1 MDESVFQQ
9 PTAEQLQQFVAGDP
23 VAMDEVLA
31 LVLPQLYIWAERR
44 YSNVPEQE
52 RVNVLH
58 DVLNETYQHHDRY
71 NPRLTKFT
79 TYIINLIIKRM
90 ATVQRQQ
97 IKRSEQEESLESLSE
112 KHREIAYNNIEADTV
127 RRIDRENFYRHVRSQ
142 LSEIELAFLDLM
154 LAGENR
160 QQAFIAILEAS
171 GNTTAPSKDVKNVKE
186 RVKYKVNKIAQMQGL
201 SLEDVL

>member
-97 IKRSEQEESLESLSE
+97 IKRERA
-112 KHREIAYNNIEADTV
+112 REV
-127 RRIDRENFYRHVRSQ
+127 Q
-142 LSEIELAFLDLM
+142 
-154 LAGENR
+154 
-160 QQAFIAILEAS
+160 
-171 GNTTAPSKDVKNVKE
+171 SKQDCSDA
-186 RVKYKVNKIAQMQGL
+186 RTFA
-201 SLEDVL
+201 